1 MSSIKLEAGK
11 YYRSR
16 DGRKF
21 GPVRNRA
28 EATGYDDI
36 EFIYPWDIDDDSE
49 ESWTGVGRYRYDKE
63 DSLDLVAEWT
73 DEPKKPACSYGS
85 DSCTICDGT
94 GMEDDEPLVTDD
106 PAFMAEFTGQ
116 VGAAYA
122 QGDTRPERVR
132 ILNDGAALTNGDR
145 DDEYGPPANNMACAG
160 ELKATFRR
168 WLARDIS
175 PGELEALDMAMT
187 KLSRLACGKPK
198 RDTYVDAATYIAI
211 AGEVALKA

>member
-11 YYRSR
+11 KYKSK
-16 DGRKF
+16 DGRVF
-21 GPVRNRA
+21 GPMNEFYPNRFC
-28 EATGYDDI
+28 EKMGDGR
-36 EFIYPWDIDDDSE
+36 F
-49 ESWTGVGRYRYDKE
+49 WTPEGNGHDNDRRKINPKTTPQ
-63 DSLDLVAEWT
+63 LVDEWT
-73 DEPKKPACSYGS
+73 DEL
-85 DSCTICDGT
+85 DGV
-94 GMEDDEPLVTDD
+94 ELDAPEPSQTL
-106 PAFMAEFTGQ
+106 AE
-116 VGAAYA
+116 AARDWWES
-122 QGDTRPERVR
+122 GTSPERVK